1 MGLLASILAYLLKW
15 ILELGGRWLY
25 EQTTL
30 LVEKKKKEAREK
42 ENLKRYQDAK
52 KKKASDDEMLDR
64 ETDIING

>member
-1 MGLLASILAYLLKW
+1 MAFLAALLAKLLAWLL
-15 ILELGGRWLY
+15 EYGGRYAY
-25 EQTTL
+25 EKINAY
-30 LVEKKKKEAREK
+30 VDKKKQEAREK